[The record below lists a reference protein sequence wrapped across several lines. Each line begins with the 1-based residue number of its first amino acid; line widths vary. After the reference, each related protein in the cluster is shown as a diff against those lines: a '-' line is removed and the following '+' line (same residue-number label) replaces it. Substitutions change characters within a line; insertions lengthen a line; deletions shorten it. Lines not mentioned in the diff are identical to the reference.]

1 MKNQYD
7 LLEEAL
13 SSLREEHQ
21 SIQAPG
27 SIRMRL
33 AQAMR
38 QSAGAPRPL
47 RWQWLWAPAFALLL
61 ALCAGLYMHSKHR
74 SEPRQQAIV
83 HETPLATRES
93 DGHTALA
100 VQAEQEVP
108 VHPHRPARRLVT
120 APAVKESDG
129 RFLALPSS
137 EGLPPPSMTTLVRI
151 RIRRDDLQQYG
162 LELSPTNT
170 PEIILAEFVVGQDG
184 LSRAVRF
191 VH

>member
-1 MKNQYD
+1 MKNRNR

-21 SIQAPG
+21 SIQAPD
-27 SIRMRL
+27 SVRMRL
-33 AQAMR
+33 TQAMQ

-47 RWQWLWAPAFALLL
+47 RWQWLWTPAFALLL
-61 ALCAGLYMHSKHR
+61 TLGVAGLYVHSKHR
-74 SEPRQQAIV
+74 PEPRQQAIV

-100 VQAEQEVP
+100 VKAEQEAP
-108 VHPHRPARRLVT
+108 AHPHRPAKRLVT
-120 APAVKESDG
+120 APAVRS
-129 RFLALPSS
+129 FLALPSS
-137 EGLPPPSMTTLVRI
+137 EGLPPPSMTTLVRM